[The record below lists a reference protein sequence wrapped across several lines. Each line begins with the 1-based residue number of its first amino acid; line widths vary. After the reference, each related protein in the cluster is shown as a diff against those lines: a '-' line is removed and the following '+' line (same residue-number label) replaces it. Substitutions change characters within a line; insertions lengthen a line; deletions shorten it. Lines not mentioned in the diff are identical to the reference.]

1 MTSIFCKWTGY
12 RQAVI
17 HLAWFRDDQ
26 VRHLLFGMVELLP
39 SEFPETASCDVQS
52 FQAKNKGCSYLHYRR
67 FALAVADA
75 IDWYER
81 AIDGNLTLP
90 ADPCM
95 PTQGDGAKLLG
106 GPLVEESTW
115 PHFVTS
121 NKLDFAP
128 DWAQGSRAHFLY
140 SKNDLPRRIK
150 ELIQKDEN
158 RVKLKEWLL
167 FDLVDAYYEYQGAI
181 CLIAP
186 NPLFRSVQ
194 KTHLE
199 KPNAGSAETVAYK
212 LVARQGQC
220 LSGLRMEIVNEC
232 LRGRMTT
239 VVHKFDK
246 DAIAVLEFIE
256 EINREGRAITH
267 PDYGLLYWSEPA
279 PVLRNVRIEMAL
291 QRRRK
296 RVHVPASGQQRAY
309 SYDVAESERERVI
322 VVGEDRQN
330 VDVGS
335 RLVQA
340 EYRRSRQQ
348 AAADQLWFHD
358 KPAEAAQYIRDKI
371 GAACESVLIADPYFA
386 GRELLAFGHAIR
398 WSSVQ
403 LRILTSAKCLKG
415 EGRLDGN
422 ISAGEELQKVLKKTF
437 KTYSTKP
444 EIRVLGGKTPD
455 LHDRFLVVDEKVWF
469 SGNSLHAIGVRAGM
483 IVGLPD
489 PEPVIAYLEDLW
501 NSATPLAHWLANRPT
516 TTLPK

>member
-1 MTSIFCKWTGY
+1 MTPIFRKWTGY

-39 SEFPETASCDVQS
+39 NEFPETASCEEQL
-52 FQAKNKGCSYLHYRR
+52 FRAKNKGCSYLHYRR
-67 FALAVADA
+67 FALAVTDA
-75 IDWYER
+75 IHWYER
-81 AIDGNLTLP
+81 AIRDDLSLP
-90 ADPCM
+90 AAPHT
-95 PTQGDGAKLLG
+95 PTPGDGAKLLG
-106 GPLVEESTW
+106 GPFVEEPNW
-115 PHFVTS
+115 PYFVTS
-121 NKLDFAP
+121 NKLAFAP
-128 DWAQGSRAHFLY
+128 DWVQGSRAHFLY
-140 SKNDLPRRIK
+140 SKNGLPREIQ

-158 RVKLKEWLL
+158 RAKLEEWLL

-186 NPLFRSVQ
+186 NPLFRSIR

-232 LRGRMTT
+232 LRGRMTP
-239 VVHKFDK
+239 VIHKFDK
-246 DAIAVLEFIE
+246 DAIAVLEFPE

-267 PDYGLLYWSEPA
+267 PEYGLLYWSEPA
-279 PVLRNVRIEMAL
+279 PVLRSVRIEGAI

-296 RVHVPASGQQRAY
+296 KVKVPARGRKHPAY
-309 SYDVAESERERVI
+309 SYDVAEWEKDS

-330 VDVGS
+330 ADVGS
-335 RLVQA
+335 RLAQA

-348 AAADQLWFHD
+348 AAIEQQWFHN

-371 GAACESVLIADPYFA
+371 GAADESVLIADPYFA
-386 GRELLAFGHAIR
+386 GRELLAFGHAIQ
-398 WSSVQ
+398 WPSVQ
-403 LRILTSAKCLKG
+403 LRILTSAEFLKG
-415 EGRLDGN
+415 KGRIDGN
-422 ISAGEELQKVLKKTF
+422 IRAGEELQKVLNETF

-444 EIRVLGGKTPD
+444 EIRVLGGKVPD
-455 LHDRFLVVDEKVWF
+455 LHDRFLVVDEKVWL
-469 SGNSLHAIGVRAGM
+469 SGNSLHAIGERASM

-489 PEPVIAYLEDLW
+489 PEPVSGYLEDLW
-501 NSATPLAHWLANRPT
+501 NNATPLARWLTPP

>member
-1 MTSIFCKWTGY
+1 MTSIFRKWTGY

-52 FQAKNKGCSYLHYRR
+52 FRAKNKGRSSLHYRR

-90 ADPCM
+90 TDPCR
-95 PTQGDGAKLLG
+95 PTQGDGAELLG
-106 GPLVEESTW
+106 GPFVEKPTW
-115 PHFVTS
+115 PHLVTS
-121 NKLDFAP
+121 NKLNFAP

-150 ELIQKDEN
+150 ELIQKDKN

-232 LRGRMTT
+232 LRGRMTP

-246 DAIAVLEFIE
+246 DAIAVLEFLE

-279 PVLRNVRIEMAL
+279 PVLRQVHIGVAI

-296 RVHVPASGQQRAY
+296 RVHVPASGQQRTS
-309 SYDVAESERERVI
+309 SYEVAELESERDI

-330 VDVGS
+330 VDVDS

-340 EYRRSRQQ
+340 ESRRSRQQ
-348 AAADQLWFHD
+348 AAAEQLWFHN

-371 GAACESVLIADPYFA
+371 GMARESVLIADPYFA
-386 GRELLAFGHAIR
+386 GRELLAFGHAIQ
-398 WSSVQ
+398 WPSVQ
-403 LRILTSAKCLKG
+403 LRILTSAECLKG

-422 ISAGEELQKVLKKTF
+422 IRAGEELQKVLNNTF

-444 EIRVLGGKTPD
+444 EIRVLGGKTSD
-455 LHDRFLVVDEKVWF
+455 LHDRFLVVDENVWI
-469 SGNSLHAIGVRAGM
+469 SGNSLHTIGVRASM
-483 IVGLPD
+483 IVRLPD
-489 PEPVIAYLEDLW
+489 PEQVRGPLEDLW
-501 NSATPLAHWLANRPT
+501 DSATPLARWLANRPT
-516 TTLPK
+516 TLLK